1 MAGGKASRGEDGMSR
16 IGSCIAFSSSSDVL
30 AILLWCSFAVL
41 IMAMCLFPTFFC
53 DTALQSRRQVS
64 VAEICT
70 RLSEQALSKHKN
82 HLSRLQIKF
91 YRCTLL
97 IPQAHKCS

>member
-1 MAGGKASRGEDGMSR
+1 MSR

-53 DTALQSRRQVS
+53 DTVLQTRRQVS
-64 VAEICT
+64 VAAICT
-70 RLSEQALSKHKN
+70 RLSEQALSKHEN
-82 HLSRLQIKF
+82 HPSHLQIKLCR
-91 YRCTLL
+91 YTLPNPRGDRC
-97 IPQAHKCS
+97 S